1 MNSNGKVSQ
10 SPAMSGKTAL
20 IIGAGPA
27 GLTAAV
33 EFLRQ
38 SGIRPI
44 VLEAS
49 REIGGIS
56 RTVRYKGN
64 RMDIGGH
71 RFFSKSDRVMEW
83 WLEQMP
89 IEAGTDGASA
99 ISYQNQM
106 RAVTGVGAEGTAA
119 EQDLVMLVR
128 PRKSRIYFL
137 RRFFDYPITLTADTL
152 RKLGFTRTMKVG
164 FSYMTSRMVQI
175 KP

>member
-1 MNSNGKVSQ
+1 
-10 SPAMSGKTAL
+10 
-20 IIGAGPA
+20 
-27 GLTAAV
+27 
-33 EFLRQ
+33 
-38 SGIRPI
+38 
-44 VLEAS
+44 
-49 REIGGIS
+49 
-56 RTVRYKGN
+56 
-64 RMDIGGH
+64 
-71 RFFSKSDRVMEW
+71 
-83 WLEQMP
+83 
-89 IEAGTDGASA
+89 
-99 ISYQNQM
+99 M